1 MNPYHVARS
10 QVGAD
15 PYATLYQGS
24 PTGMSL
30 SSGVLLG
37 TLAGLAVV
45 GGAGALAGWLIGRT
59 MVSVLSGAIVGL
71 ALPPVLSAAVSER
84 TY

>member
-1 MNPYHVARS
+1 MNPYHVSPAH
-10 QVGAD
+10 VGAD
-15 PYATLYQGS
+15 PYASLYQGS
-24 PTGMSL
+24 PTGLSL

-37 TLAGLAVV
+37 TLTGLAVV

-59 MVSVLSGAIVGL
+59 VIATLSGAIVGL